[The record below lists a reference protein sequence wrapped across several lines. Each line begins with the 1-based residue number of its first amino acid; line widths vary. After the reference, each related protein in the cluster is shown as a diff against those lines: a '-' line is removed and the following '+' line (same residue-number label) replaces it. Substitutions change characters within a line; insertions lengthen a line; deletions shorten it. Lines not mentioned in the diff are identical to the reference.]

1 MDRRDALK
9 RLAAGSATA
18 VGASVILSQP
28 AFAFT
33 NPTVTGS
40 PTVTITTTGALTAT
54 IAISNVPAGSCPGSA
69 LSKPAPSQVSLTWE
83 TFWPGNNQVM
93 STGTGTSVSISS
105 LFQRWFVDDRIRVT
119 MVYRYQCVYG
129 GSTATV
135 CVRWFR
141 EFHREHGRRHGRLGA
156 RSSFQHRADN
166 CGVPRRPVGC
176 AAELR
181 TPGVTWWSHCR
192 RHADRVGLPNMAIVI
207 DRREAQTKL
216 AIGRALAAG
225 GSVVLPSKHV
235 AVASSI
241 GDITG
246 L

>member
-18 VGASVILSQP
+18 VGASVIVSQP
-28 AFAFT
+28 AFAYA

-119 MVYRYQCVYG
+119 MVYRYQCVYA
-129 GSTATV
+129 GSTTTI

-141 EFHREHGRRHGRLGA
+141 EFRASSGGGSTTVWSLLTSTGPTTVACPASPLTASRSTGVEH
-156 RSSFQHRADN
+156 
-166 CGVPRRPVGC
+166 
-176 AAELR
+176 
-181 TPGVTWWSHCR
+181 TPG
-192 RHADRVGLPNMAIVI
+192 
-207 DRREAQTKL
+207 
-216 AIGRALAAG
+216 GRTEDG
-225 GSVVLPSKHV
+225 IPVS
-235 AVASSI
+235 
-241 GDITG
+241 
-246 L
+246 